1 MNLKGKIIVITGGAR
16 GLGKAMADILVQKQ
30 AQVIVCDIGVPAD
43 HSHRHGLDHDSLGQ
57 NSTSPADADGADI
70 ILENPGVTVHITQK
84 KEGLLEHQADV
95 TKEDDLQ
102 CVADDAFL
110 KFGKID
116 IWINNAGIWMPK
128 EDLEQVNIEKAKKLF
143 KVNVMGTMNG
153 MRSALKHMKPQK
165 SGVIVNI
172 ISTTA
177 FDGMNGSSGS
187 MYVASKYALR
197 GLTNTVRDE
206 LRDTGV
212 QVVGVYPGGM
222 RTEIF
227 SEQPPA
233 NLGEFMSPE
242 EVAQRIV
249 ENLESETPEEELI
262 LKRPGQAGMGATS
275 DAGHGAPVK

>member
-1 MNLKGKIIVITGGAR
+1 MNLKDKIVVITGGGR
-16 GLGKAMADILVQKQ
+16 GLGKAMAEVFMQRK
-30 AQVIVCDIGVPAD
+30 AQVIVCDIGDAATSTSVA
-43 HSHRHGLDHDSLGQ
+43 DSLG
-57 NSTSPADADGADI
+57 TPA
-70 ILENPGVTVHITQK
+70 ILDNNVHITQK
-84 KEGLLEHQADV
+84 QEGLLEHVADV
-95 TKEDDLQ
+95 TKETDLQ

-128 EDLEQVNIEKAKKLF
+128 ENLELVNIEKAKKLF

-177 FDGMNGSSGS
+177 FDGMDGSSGS

-206 LRDTGV
+206 LKDTGV
-212 QVVGVYPGGM
+212 QLIGAYPGGM
-222 RTEIF
+222 QTDIF
-227 SEQPPA
+227 SEQPPK
-233 NLGEFMSPE
+233 NLGEFMSPD
-242 EVAQRIV
+242 EVAVKII
-249 ENLESETPEEELI
+249 ENLELDKPETELI
-262 LKRPGQAGMGATS
+262 LKRAGQA
-275 DAGHGAPVK
+275 AGNLVDKII